1 MFDNLSSLYTLTVT
15 RSGNGSG
22 TVTGPGI
29 NCGFNCVEAYTPNTL
44 VTLTPTADTDSIFAG
59 WSGDPD
65 CSDGQVTMN
74 ADKTCMATFNLLAG
88 LPDLT
93 GTWVTLTS
101 SNGGKS
107 VSGTLALSNIGPVN
121 AGTFKV
127 AFYLSDDGS
136 TLGNLLR
143 TTTVR
148 RGISAGATKNTSFS
162 TRSRRTSLSGK
173 FLIALID
180 SGNSITESD
189 KNNNRAVAVIP

>member
-1 MFDNLSSLYTLTVT
+1 
-15 RSGNGSG
+15 
-22 TVTGPGI
+22 
-29 NCGFNCVEAYTPNTL
+29 
-44 VTLTPTADTDSIFAG
+44 
-59 WSGDPD
+59 
-65 CSDGQVTMN
+65 MN
-74 ADKTCMATFNLLAG
+74 ADKTCIATFNLLLG

-107 VSGTLALSNIGPVN
+107 VSGTLALSNIGPVG

-136 TLGNLLR
+136 TLGNLLK
-143 TTTVR
+143 TSTIR
-148 RGISAGATKNTSFS
+148 RGMGAGTTKNISFS

-180 SGNSITESD
+180 SGNSISESD